1 MATVQQ
7 IIAAINPDLYYD
19 SKGDKKKLNEFKE
32 LIKREGIIKA
42 AEKAKPKPVSFRNL
56 DPTFRDISAADM
68 LKGDLKAGY
77 TLVYDSSSET
87 LEPIYFFLLDLM
99 NDFDLSPEKLY
110 DNFSSSEGS
119 GHFGDMGQRKTL
131 MQKTASEYLANIN
144 AVLRS
149 ILNLLYDLRDFEI
162 RLQAYKE
169 LKSDKKEVRDGA
181 LLALKQV
188 WMDKVDMV
196 QKGNSGIKAMALGQ
210 GGYFSTLID
219 AFLAAEDASK
229 VESLDLNQIVKR
241 IIKQRLVEFDSWL
254 KLSEKELEKRYKLEK
269 SYLKSQVNSLKLYGT
284 WAKPYLKAAK
294 TLEMKEVGRNPDLV
308 KAFDTMLLELTLLGK
323 NKIDPVALAKEGKL
337 PKNFIKMK
345 IKRDYYACVLVEL
358 AFRSIP
364 QRVQGQSHYAF
375 GGRTQ
380 FAIWAYALNSDEIT
394 QLDEILRKTELDD
407 VLGLIEG
414 ATTESLD
421 FMKEELDKYLID
433 EEAEEEKKNASKDQS
448 NPFLALFGKYEGK
461 TKEKK
466 KEIKKDAKSEKDLTK
481 SSVEKDNWYE
491 KEFLRKASAASAVET
506 SFKIFDLYKKGH
518 QMPSYT

>member
-19 SKGDKKKLNEFKE
+19 YKGDKKNLSDFKE
-32 LIKREGIIKA
+32 LIKKEGIIKA
-42 AEKAKPKPVSFRNL
+42 AEKAKPKPISFRKI
-56 DPTFRDISAADM
+56 DPTFRDTSAGDM
-68 LKGDLKAGY
+68 LKGDLKANH
-77 TLVYDSSSET
+77 TLVYDSSSEG
-87 LEPIYFFLLDLM
+87 LEPTYFFLLDLM
-99 NDFDLSPEKLY
+99 NDFGLSPEKLF

-119 GHFGDMGQRKTL
+119 GHFGDMGQRKTM

-144 AVLRS
+144 TVLRS

-169 LKSDKKEVRDGA
+169 LHNEKKEIRDGA

-188 WMDKVDMV
+188 WMDKVDAV
-196 QKGNSGIKAMALGQ
+196 QKGNSSIKAMALGQ

-219 AFLAAEDASK
+219 AFLAAENASK

-254 KLSEKELEKRYKLEK
+254 SLSEKELEKRYKLERN
-269 SYLKSQVNSLKLYGT
+269 YLKSQVNSLKLYGT

-294 TLEMKEVGRNPDLV
+294 ALEMKEAGRNPVLV
-308 KAFDTMLLELTLLGK
+308 KSFDTMILELTLFGK
-323 NKIDPVALAKEGKL
+323 NKIDPVSLAREGKL
-337 PKNFIKMK
+337 PKNFVTMKM
-345 IKRDYYACVLVEL
+345 KRDYYSCILVEL
-358 AFRSIP
+358 NFRSIP

-375 GGRTQ
+375 GGRTE
-380 FAIWAYALNSDEIT
+380 FSIWAFALNSDEVK
-394 QLDEILRKTELDD
+394 QLDEILKKTELDD
-407 VLGLIEG
+407 VFGLIEG

-421 FMKEELDKYLID
+421 YMKEELDKYMKD
-433 EEAEEEKKNASKDQS
+433 EDSDKEKEKKKPKDQS
-448 NPFLALFGKYEGK
+448 NPFLALFGKYEGG
-461 TKEKK
+461 EKK
-466 KEIKKDAKSEKDLTK
+466 KDSKKDEKPKDLTK

-491 KEFLRKASAASAVET
+491 KEYLRKISAMNAVDSAF
-506 SFKIFDLYKKGH
+506 SIFDIYKKGH